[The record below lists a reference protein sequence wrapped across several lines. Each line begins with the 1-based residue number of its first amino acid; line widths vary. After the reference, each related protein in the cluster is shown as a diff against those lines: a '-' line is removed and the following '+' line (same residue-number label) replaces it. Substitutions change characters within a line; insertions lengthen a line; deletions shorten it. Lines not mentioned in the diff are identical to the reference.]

1 MRFSRC
7 QRVFLRAV
15 VAALALG
22 ATAASTAVAKPRPT
36 KPGGFRL
43 FSSAQNIFT
52 TNRVQCRVFSSGQIC
67 ATGSSTVG
75 GGIWP
80 RGTADQY
87 VFGSGINIAGVIAPG
102 DKSVNGFAGDTAGAF
117 FNNTAGGD
125 NGQEVRPIFASSD
138 ASDAANWPLAARVPC
153 AVGSTA
159 QPCADF
165 ALGSDP
171 QGDLFDPALQ
181 GGIAASQGD
190 LWFISWEGDPSR
202 LESRAHPLGIAVETR
217 ALGWNFP
224 TGNQDIIYFLYT
236 FYNITSTN
244 PADYATIRPA
254 MREVLLQKAAD
265 FQALNSAK
273 YGINLPAG
281 GYAIN
286 NLFAAFVADMDVA
299 QADANYASVNVPFS
313 MGYTYEHD
321 FSESATRAIGWT
333 FDPAIF
339 GSAPFFNGP
348 GFVGVKYLRSPVDP
362 VTQQQVG
369 LSLFGTFS
377 RSSGSLQDPND
388 DKQLYRYITGGLLPT
403 DGACSLANPLA
414 SKICFVNLGS
424 PADMRFFESSGPL
437 TLAPG
442 GAGTIVVAY
451 IFAAPVSVGGCPGAG
466 CDVKPAT
473 SNGNLTILGDPAR
486 MASGVN
492 AIDTVTGYLG
502 FTNGGPLDTD
512 PTKVTQNEFLTQ
524 PGSLLAKAKTAQA
537 VFDGKFLLPFSP
549 ERPEFFL
556 VPGNNQVTVLWA
568 RSATETT
575 PDPFFQVASQ
585 PLINGA
591 PNALYDPNFRG
602 NDVEGYRIYRGRTNS
617 PSELQLIAQFD
628 YAPSADG
635 KGIFRDFRSLMN
647 PTPTCAPEL
656 AVAIDCPAAF
666 TVPAPGSPYTVS
678 VDVDLVGTI
687 TQVTPGNRVLL
698 ADGKAQ
704 ILPGQLDTAFA
715 DVSHGRI
722 AQGVST
728 QLTNSGVPFLFI
740 DRNVRNSLRYF
751 YSVVAFDVNSRVSGL
766 SSLESNRATKAV
778 TPVPAASNQQIA
790 SNLVTHVIGRG
801 VAMDTVIKTAP
812 TLDAATGKFSGPAQP
827 NDGGVVG
834 FVGEFAAS
842 VIQPSQ
848 SGALTMRLDSLH
860 MGVFDEIGSTFGAVS
875 GATVPA
881 EYFVTLANGVDSFKV
896 LIPHDP
902 VQFAGGGANGAAAV
916 KTGIDSS
923 SAFFEALTVDAA
935 TASKFEGNPPFKLQ
949 GQATVRTPPGQ
960 FNGGWGVGSKFG
972 DFGTPTTSIY
982 NGSRWFD
989 GPSPAKN
996 ETQDNPNLNNCVA
1009 AAGSSGTPLTAVE
1022 CGAALTNFNNA
1033 GALTGVTTINQS
1045 LAYIGH
1051 NGQWR
1056 NMDWMLPTVHRAAD
1070 FNVYWGP
1077 AGAIDSVID
1086 VSHNVVVPFLP
1097 YMGGGWGIL
1106 NTSAGADVDTRAGV
1120 GSAADIGCVEPM
1132 ATGAL
1137 AVEASIRIPCP
1148 SAPVALSSTA
1158 VLGPVAFFRTL
1169 GEAAT
1174 NAAAPDQGFIFY
1186 LAGDVFT
1193 MSMPALPADKTVWA
1207 LRAYAGEIVGT
1218 PGAYT
1223 FTAPP
1228 LRPFNAI
1235 GATAALEFGVTSVVA
1250 QAKTS
1255 DLSSVHTV
1263 PDPYYVKSAY
1273 ESSSDQK
1280 ILKFVGLPQDA
1291 IIRIYSASGV
1301 LVRMLEH
1308 HGGQYSS
1315 TSESQGS
1322 EINWDLRNRNN
1333 QVVASG
1339 VYFYHVEAGDARR
1352 VGRFTVVNFAQ

>member
-7 QRVFLRAV
+7 QRVVVRAV
-15 VAALALG
+15 VAAVALG
-22 ATAASTAVAKPRPT
+22 ATIASTAVAKPRPR
-36 KPGGFRL
+36 PGGFRL
-43 FSSAQNIFT
+43 FSSAQNIFVA
-52 TNRVQCRVFSSGQIC
+52 NRVQCRVFSSGQIC

-125 NGQEVRPIFASSD
+125 NGQEVRPIFASAD
-138 ASDAANWPLAARVPC
+138 ATDAANWPDAARVPC
-153 AVGSTA
+153 QATTVTG
-159 QPCADF
+159 PCVEN

-171 QGDLFDPALQ
+171 QGDLYDAALQ

-190 LWFISWEGDPSR
+190 LWFVSWEGDPSR

-224 TGNQDIIYFLYT
+224 TGNEDIIYFVYT

-244 PADYATIRPA
+244 AADYAAIRPA
-254 MREVLLQKAAD
+254 MRDVLLEKAAD
-265 FQALNSAK
+265 FQALNTAK

-281 GYAIN
+281 GYTIN

-299 QADANYASVNVPFS
+299 AADGNYASVNVPFA
-313 MGYTYEHD
+313 MGYTYEHT
-321 FSESATRAIGWT
+321 FGEAAARSIGWS

-362 VTQQQVG
+362 NTGEEVG
-369 LSLFGTFS
+369 LTLFGTFS
-377 RSSGSLQDPND
+377 RSSGSLQDPAD
-388 DKQLYRYITGGLLPT
+388 DKQLYRYITGGLTPS
-403 DGACSLANPLA
+403 DGACSLPDPLA
-414 SKICFVNLGS
+414 SKICFVNIGS
-424 PADMRFFESSGPL
+424 AADMRFFESSGPL

-442 GAGTIVVAY
+442 GSGTIVVAY

-473 SNGNLTILGDPAR
+473 TNGNLTIMGDPAR

-502 FTNGGPLDTD
+502 FTNGGPADTANGG
-512 PTKVTQNEFLTQ
+512 PAKVSQDEISAQ
-524 PGSLLAKAKTAQA
+524 PGSLLGKAKTAQSI
-537 VFDGKFLLPFSP
+537 FDGKFLLPFSP

-575 PDPFFQVASQ
+575 PDPFFQIASQ
-585 PLINGA
+585 PTINGL

-602 NDVEGYRIYRGRTNS
+602 NDVEGYRIYRGRTSS
-617 PSELQLIAQFD
+617 PTELQLIAQFD

-635 KGIFRDFRSLMN
+635 KGIFTDFRSLVN
-647 PTPTCAPEL
+647 PTATCAPEL
-656 AVAIDCPAAF
+656 GVAIDCPTTF
-666 TVPAPGSPYTVS
+666 STPLPGEPFVGS

-704 ILPGQLDTAFA
+704 LLPGVLDTAFA
-715 DVSHGRI
+715 DVSRGRI

-751 YSVVAFDVNSRVSGL
+751 YSVVAFDVNSLVSGL

-778 TPVPAASNQQIA
+778 TPTPPVSNSVIA
-790 SNLVTHVIGRG
+790 SSLVPHTIGRG
-801 VAMDTVIKTAP
+801 VAMDTVITSAP
-812 TLDAATGKFSGPAQP
+812 TLDAATGKFSGPFQP
-827 NDGGVVG
+827 ADGGVVG

-848 SGALTMRLDSLH
+848 AGALTMRLDSLT
-860 MGVFDEIGSTFGAVS
+860 MGQYVTSGFGVS
-875 GATVPA
+875 AATSVPTNYYVA
-881 EYFVTLANGVDSFKV
+881 LANGVDSFKV
-896 LIPHDP
+896 VISLP
-902 VQFAGGGANGAAAV
+902 QTLFAGNGTTGTEEAN
-916 KTGIDSS
+916 S
-923 SAFFEALTVDAA
+923 FFEALTVDPA
-935 TASKFEGNPPFKLQ
+935 TAQKFEGSPPFKLQ
-949 GQATVRTPPGQ
+949 GQATVRVGTGWEM
-960 FNGGWGVGSKFG
+960 GGWGVGCRFADFG
-972 DFGTPTTSIY
+972 DGANCRF

-989 GPSPAKN
+989 GPSPTKN
-996 ETQDNPNLNNCVA
+996 ETVSDPQATNCVPNP
-1009 AAGSSGTPLTAVE
+1009 GSSGTPLGAAD
-1022 CGAALTNFNNA
+1022 CGANLAVFNNA
-1033 GALTGVTTINQS
+1033 GALTGVTTIQQAVPYMG
-1045 LAYIGH
+1045 L
-1051 NGQWR
+1051 NGEWR
-1056 NMDWMLPTVHRAAD
+1056 NMDWVFPTVRRAAD

-1077 AGAIDSVID
+1077 GGLVDSVID
-1086 VSHNVVVPFLP
+1086 ITHNVTVPFETR
-1097 YMGGGWGIL
+1097 MGAGFGIL
-1106 NTSAGADVDTRAGV
+1106 NTAAGLPGEFDGRAGV
-1120 GSAADIGCVEPM
+1120 LTVSDLGCVEPFFSLTISEP
-1132 ATGAL
+1132 AQ
-1137 AVEASIRIPCP
+1137 RIPCAAA
-1148 SAPVALSSTA
+1148 SAEALSNTA
-1158 VLGPVAFFRTL
+1158 QLGPVAFFRNL
-1169 GEAAT
+1169 PEALT
-1174 NAAAPDQGFIFY
+1174 AAPATDNGFLFY
-1186 LAGDVFT
+1186 IAGDVFL

-1207 LRAYAGEIVGT
+1207 LRSYTGT
-1218 PGAYT
+1218 ITGAPGAYT
-1223 FTAPP
+1223 FTPAT
-1228 LRPFNAI
+1228 RPFTAP
-1235 GATAALEFGVTSVVA
+1235 GATAALEFGVTSVVNNA
-1250 QAKTS
+1250 TNS
-1255 DLSSVHTV
+1255 DLRSVHTV

-1273 ESSSDQK
+1273 EASTDQK
-1280 ILKFVGLPQDA
+1280 VLKFVGLPQDA

-1315 TSESQGS
+1315 TSNSQGN

-1339 VYFYHVEAGDARR
+1339 VYFFHVEAGDARR